1 MVTSRDA
8 FANILS
14 PVSLDIYIKDEI
26 EKFKPQKQIGG
37 TFYAHAATALLHL
50 AMHRIIG
57 CAGKP
62 SYPTFEDPKN
72 EMLKKYG
79 TCGKNIEEVVKQVC
93 FK

>member
-1 MVTSRDA
+1 MRSPT
-8 FANILS
+8 FYHPYLLIFILRM
-14 PVSLDIYIKDEI
+14 
-26 EKFKPQKQIGG
+26 KFKPQKQIGG